1 MPIFQDAKGK
11 NISNFQK
18 MIDEKKNTIRK
29 YYDEIGHL
37 YYGQYKDVNVDV
49 TKDINARCESISNL
63 YIEIDDLY
71 VKILRER
78 GLKKCAVC
86 GTENNLSN
94 AFCFKCGARFDDSD
108 AVPADVIAP
117 PNASATP
124 SRKVAE
130 KPAPAPVVA
139 PAPAPVVE
147 PEPVVEA
154 EAVEEP
160 AEEPAAYAAPVVED
174 PSFEEFNQ
182 TAPEADYEAADTD
195 ANYTDLES
203 EDDKE
208 D

>member
-1 MPIFQDAKGK
+1 MPIFQDQKGK

-37 YYGQYKDVNVDV
+37 YYGQYKDVNVDM

-63 YIEIDDLY
+63 YIEIEDLN

-94 AFCFKCGARFDDSD
+94 AFCFKCGARFDDAD

-117 PNASATP
+117 TNASATP
-124 SRKVAE
+124 SRQE
-130 KPAPAPVVA
+130 KKTTI
-139 PAPAPVVE
+139 
-147 PEPVVEA
+147 
-154 EAVEEP
+154 
-160 AEEPAAYAAPVVED
+160 EPAA
-174 PSFEEFNQ
+174 
-182 TAPEADYEAADTD
+182 APELAATAAQTQEATD
-195 ANYTDLES
+195 EG
-203 EDDKE
+203 KE
-208 D
+208 E

>member
-1 MPIFQDAKGK
+1 MPIFQDQKGK

-37 YYGQYKDVNVDV
+37 YYGQYKDVNVDM

-63 YIEIDDLY
+63 YIEIEDLN

-86 GTENNLSN
+86 STENNLSN

-108 AVPADVIAP
+108 AVPADVVAP

-124 SRKVAE
+124 SRKDVNA
-130 KPAPAPVVA
+130 VA
-139 PAPAPVVE
+139 PA
-147 PEPVVEA
+147 
-154 EAVEEP
+154 
-160 AEEPAAYAAPVVED
+160 AAPV
-174 PSFEEFNQ
+174 
-182 TAPEADYEAADTD
+182 EAAPVETVIADDVID
-195 ANYTDLES
+195 AADAQNIAE
-203 EDDKE
+203 EGKE
-208 D
+208 E

>member
-1 MPIFQDAKGK
+1 MPIFQDQKGK

-37 YYGQYKDVNVDV
+37 YYGQYKDVNVDM

-63 YIEIDDLY
+63 YIEIEDLN

-94 AFCFKCGARFDDSD
+94 AFCIKCGARFDDAD

-124 SRKVAE
+124 SRQE
-130 KPAPAPVVA
+130 KKTTI
-139 PAPAPVVE
+139 
-147 PEPVVEA
+147 
-154 EAVEEP
+154 
-160 AEEPAAYAAPVVED
+160 EPAA
-174 PSFEEFNQ
+174 
-182 TAPEADYEAADTD
+182 APELAATAAQTQEATD
-195 ANYTDLES
+195 EG
-203 EDDKE
+203 KE
-208 D
+208 E

>member
-71 VKILRER
+71 IKILRER

-86 GTENNLSN
+86 GTENNPPMRSALS
-94 AFCFKCGARFDDSD
+94 AVRDLMTATQCPLTLSLLRTLRQLPHARSLRS
-108 AVPADVIAP
+108 PLP
-117 PNASATP
+117 LRS
-124 SRKVAE
+124 
-130 KPAPAPVVA
+130 
-139 PAPAPVVE
+139 
-147 PEPVVEA
+147 
-154 EAVEEP
+154 
-160 AEEPAAYAAPVVED
+160 
-174 PSFEEFNQ
+174 
-182 TAPEADYEAADTD
+182 
-195 ANYTDLES
+195 
-203 EDDKE
+203 
-208 D
+208 

>member
-1 MPIFQDAKGK
+1 MPIFQDQKGK

-37 YYGQYKDVNVDV
+37 YYGQYKDVNVDM

-63 YIEIDDLY
+63 YIEIEDLN

-94 AFCFKCGARFDDSD
+94 AFCFKCGARFDDAD

-124 SRKVAE
+124 SRQE
-130 KPAPAPVVA
+130 PKPAAIAA
-139 PAPAPVVE
+139 PAAAEPATNA
-147 PEPVVEA
+147 A
-154 EAVEEP
+154 EAPAVTEESQ
-160 AEEPAAYAAPVVED
+160 EE
-174 PSFEEFNQ
+174 
-182 TAPEADYEAADTD
+182 
-195 ANYTDLES
+195 
-203 EDDKE
+203 
-208 D
+208 